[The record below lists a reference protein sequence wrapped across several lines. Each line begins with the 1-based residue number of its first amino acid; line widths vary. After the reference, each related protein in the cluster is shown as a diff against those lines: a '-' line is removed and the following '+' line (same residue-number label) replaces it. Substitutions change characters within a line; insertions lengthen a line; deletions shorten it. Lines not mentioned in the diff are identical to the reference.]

1 LITGVIAPLS
11 AECRTARALRRAGWR
26 VVHSGVGLA
35 RAQAAAEAL
44 LAMGAQRLLVWGT
57 AGGLVPDLRP
67 GRVVLPE
74 LVRDAEGRSYV
85 LDPGWREE
93 LKGTVAPALTVSNA
107 AIVSV
112 DSPVV
117 TRAQRHALAESSG
130 AAAVDMETAAV
141 ARIAQQHA
149 VPCAAV
155 RAIADPLEL
164 ELPSVILAARGDRL
178 LPLEIPLR
186 LLLRPSEVPAI
197 RDLSRAFSAARS
209 SLESIAGDLARG
221 IRQS

>member
-1 LITGVIAPLS
+1 MITGVIAPLS

-26 VVHSGVGLA
+26 VVHAGVGLA

-44 LAMGAQRLLVWGT
+44 LGMGAQRLLVWGT
-57 AGGLVPDLRP
+57 AGGLAPALRP
-67 GRVVLPE
+67 GCVVLPE

-85 LDPGWREE
+85 LDAEWREE
-93 LKGTVAPALTVSNA
+93 LKGAVAPGLTFTNA

-117 TRAQRHALAESSG
+117 TRTQRHALAESSG

-164 ELPSVILAARGDRL
+164 ELPGVILAARCDRL

-186 LLLRPSEVPAI
+186 LLLRPNEVPAI

-221 IRQS
+221 IRQA